1 MAQRVVLHIGAMKSG
16 TSYLQGLVQAN
27 RDLLAGQG
35 VKVPGKNWRS
45 QVLAVSEV
53 LERKRVTTRREG
65 AWQGLVDE
73 FADRDGTGLVSMEF
87 LGPAAPAKIERVVSS
102 FPAGSVEVVVTAR
115 DLGRNVPAMWQ
126 EGLKN
131 GRTWTFEQYVAAVA
145 AEEGPGKLFWREQ
158 GIAAMC
164 RRWSE
169 AVGVDR
175 VTVVTVPPP
184 GGPRDELWR
193 RFASVL
199 GVDHG
204 RADPPDTANESL
216 GAASAEVMRR
226 LNELVE
232 DLDYP
237 AYSPVVKNLLAKRTL
252 GARRPLEPSVG
263 FEVPDWLR
271 TRSAQM
277 RDRLT
282 GLGVRVVGDLAE
294 LEPLSTRGVDP
305 GSVDGGAQLDAA
317 LAGLEGLVRAL
328 VRRGS

>member
-1 MAQRVVLHIGAMKSG
+1 MARRVVLHIGAMKSG
-16 TSYLQGLVQAN
+16 TSYLQGLVLAN
-27 RDLLAGQG
+27 RDLLAEQG
-35 VKVPGKNWRS
+35 VKVPGKNWRA

-65 AWQGLVDE
+65 AWRALVDE
-73 FADRDGTGLVSMEF
+73 FAEWDGAGLVSMEF

-102 FPAGSVEVVVTAR
+102 FPDGSVDVVVTAR

-131 GRTWTFEQYVAAVA
+131 GRTWTFEEYVAAVA
-145 AEEGPGKLFWREQ
+145 ADEGPGKLFWREQ

-199 GVDHG
+199 EVDG
-204 RADPPDTANESL
+204 SRVELPDSGNESL

-232 DLDYP
+232 DLDYS
-237 AYSPVVKNLLAKRTL
+237 AYSPVMKNMLAKRTL
-252 GARRPLEPSVG
+252 GPRGQVEQSVG

-277 RDRLT
+277 AGRLT
-282 GLGVRVVGDLAE
+282 ELGVHVVGDLAE
-294 LEPLSTRGVDP
+294 LEPVSTPGVDP
-305 GSVDGGAQLDAA
+305 GSMDGGEPLDAA

-328 VRRGS
+328 VRRGG

>member
-1 MAQRVVLHIGAMKSG
+1 VAQRVVLHIGAMKSG
-16 TSYLQGLVQAN
+16 TSYLQRLVGAN

-35 VKVPGKNWRS
+35 VKFPGRKWRD

-53 LERKRVTTRREG
+53 LERKRVTARREG

-73 FADRDGTGLVSMEF
+73 LADWDGTGLVSMEF
-87 LGPAAPAKIERVVSS
+87 LGPAAPAKVERVVSS

-131 GRTWTFEQYVAAVA
+131 GRTWTFEEYVAAVA
-145 AEEGPGKLFWREQ
+145 ADEGPGKLFWRDQ

-175 VTVVTVPPP
+175 VTLVTVPPP
-184 GGPRDELWR
+184 GGARDELWR
-193 RFASVL
+193 RFAAVL
-199 GVDHG
+199 GVDG
-204 RADPPDTANESL
+204 GAVELPESGNESL

-226 LNELVE
+226 LNDLVE
-232 DLDYP
+232 DLDYT
-237 AYSPVVKNLLAKRTL
+237 AYAPVAKHVLAKATL
-252 GARRPLEPSVG
+252 GPRRPAEQPVAFG
-263 FEVPDWLR
+263 VPDWLR
-271 TRSAQM
+271 TRSAEM
-277 RDRLT
+277 TGRLSE
-282 GLGVRVVGDLAE
+282 LGVRVVGDLAE
-294 LEPLSTRGVDP
+294 LEPVSTRGVDP
-305 GSVDGGAQLDAA
+305 GSVERGEQLDAA

-328 VRRGS
+328 VRRRS

>member
-1 MAQRVVLHIGAMKSG
+1 VAQRVVLHVGAMKSG
-16 TSYLQGLVQAN
+16 TSYLQGLVMAN
-27 RDLLAGQG
+27 RELLTGQG
-35 VKVPGKNWRS
+35 VMVPGRKWRD

-53 LERKRVTTRREG
+53 LERKRFTARREG
-65 AWQGLVDE
+65 AWRELVDTLAE
-73 FADRDGTGLVSMEF
+73 WDGTGLVSMEF

-102 FPAGSVEVVVTAR
+102 FPAASVEVVVTAR

-126 EGLKN
+126 EALKN
-131 GRTWTFEQYVAAVA
+131 GRTWTFEEYVAAVA
-145 AEEGPGKLFWREQ
+145 ADEGPGKLFWREQ

-169 AVGVDR
+169 VVGLDR
-175 VTVVTVPPP
+175 VTVITVPPP

-199 GVDHG
+199 GVDAG
-204 RADPPDTANESL
+204 AAERPDSGNESL

-226 LNELVE
+226 LNEVVD
-232 DLDYP
+232 DLDFA
-237 AYSPVVKNLLAKRTL
+237 AYSRVVKNLLAKRTL
-252 GARRPLEPSVG
+252 GSRGPVEQAVG

-277 RDRLT
+277 TDHLKE
-282 GLGVRVVGDLAE
+282 LGVPVVGDLAE
-294 LEPLSTRGVDP
+294 LEPVSTRGVDP
-305 GSVDGGAQLDAA
+305 GSMERAEQLDAA
-317 LAGLEGLVRAL
+317 LAGLEGLVRAM

>member
-1 MAQRVVLHIGAMKSG
+1 VAQRVVLHIGAMKSG
-16 TSYLQGLVQAN
+16 TSYLQGLVMAN
-27 RDLLAGQG
+27 RGLLTGQG
-35 VKVPGKNWRS
+35 VMVPGKKWRD

-53 LERKRVTTRREG
+53 LERKRFTARREG
-65 AWQGLVDE
+65 AWQGLVDTLAE
-73 FADRDGTGLVSMEF
+73 WDGTGLVSMEF
-87 LGPAAPAKIERVVSS
+87 LGSAAQAKVERVVSS

-115 DLGRNVPAMWQ
+115 DLGRSVPAMWQ
-126 EGLKN
+126 EALKN
-131 GRTWTFEQYVAAVA
+131 GRTWTFEEYVAAVA
-145 AEEGPGKLFWREQ
+145 AEKGPGKLFWREQ

-175 VTVVTVPPP
+175 VTVITVPPP

-199 GVDHG
+199 GVDE
-204 RADPPDTANESL
+204 AAAELPDSGNESL

-226 LNELVE
+226 LNELVD
-232 DLDYP
+232 DLDYA
-237 AYSPVVKNLLAKRTL
+237 AYSPVVKNVLAKRTL
-252 GARRPLEPSVG
+252 GPRGPVEQAVG

-271 TRSAQM
+271 ARSGRM
-277 RDRLT
+277 TDRLKE
-282 GLGVRVVGDLAE
+282 LGVPVVGDLAE
-294 LEPLSTRGVDP
+294 LEPVSTRGVDP
-305 GSVDGGAQLDAA
+305 GSMERGEQLDAA